1 MSSAY
6 KKIGNVT
13 ELASKM
19 NLIEKELNG
28 AQNRTLGNTTRQGF
42 FVSENKVNF
51 IGFSTEVE
59 DKLTQTN
66 HNHNQYRDF
75 NIKKHI

>member
-1 MSSAY
+1 M
-6 KKIGNVT
+6 GP
-13 ELASKM
+13 
-19 NLIEKELNG
+19 
-28 AQNRTLGNTTRQGF
+28 RTGLWGTPQDRVF

-66 HNHNQYRDF
+66 HNHYQYQDF